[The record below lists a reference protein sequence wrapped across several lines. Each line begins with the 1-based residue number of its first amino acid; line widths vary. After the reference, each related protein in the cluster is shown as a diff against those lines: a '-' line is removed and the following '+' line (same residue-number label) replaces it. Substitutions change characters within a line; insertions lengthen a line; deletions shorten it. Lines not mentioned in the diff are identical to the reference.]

1 MVNGTVEGKINQ
13 EEKTMEVGDIISTS
27 VRIIGL
33 LLLLAGVLLLL
44 LHLEEGVHLLPLHLV
59 DVMNLGVVK
68 HIESVKHFSV
78 PTICTALPSLKNIS
92 FAIFQQ

>member
-1 MVNGTVEGKINQ
+1 MVDGTVEGKINQ

-68 HIESVKHFSV
+68 HIESVKHLNV
-78 PTICTALPSLKNIS
+78 PTISTAYHSPALIEEHSK
-92 FAIFQQ
+92 